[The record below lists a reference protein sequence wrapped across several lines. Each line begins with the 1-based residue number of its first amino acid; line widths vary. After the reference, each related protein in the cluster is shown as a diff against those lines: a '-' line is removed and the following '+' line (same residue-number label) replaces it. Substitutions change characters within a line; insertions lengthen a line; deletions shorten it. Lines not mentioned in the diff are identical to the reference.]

1 MPVAALAGAAAGA
14 AGAAGGAGTAL
25 TGSAAAGI
33 GGKAFAKTLG
43 QAVGGQLLGKV
54 AGLAGYG
61 VGKLLGEIGPGAKA
75 ERLQRRKDRALA
87 RQVGTSDKER
97 IDAQRTAEG
106 SIQQVGSEKRK
117 MIGDMLRGRGQGV
130 QSGLVAEQVAEMS
143 DIDAGGI
150 TSAAMGQAEA
160 KHEAVARNAARD
172 AQRKAEIMA
181 VMGVGKDPSAQ
192 QTITA
197 QRLVPALTDTP
208 GEASLR
214 QVAHDQ
220 AVLAAQQA
228 AATG

>member
-1 MPVAALAGAAAGA
+1 
-14 AGAAGGAGTAL
+14 
-25 TGSAAAGI
+25 
-33 GGKAFAKTLG
+33 
-43 QAVGGQLLGKV
+43 
-54 AGLAGYG
+54 
-61 VGKLLGEIGPGAKA
+61 
-75 ERLQRRKDRALA
+75 
-87 RQVGTSDKER
+87 
-97 IDAQRTAEG
+97 
-106 SIQQVGSEKRK
+106 

-143 DIDAGGI
+143 DVDAGGI

-160 KHEAVARNAARD
+160 KHATEKKEAVARNAARD

-214 QVAHDQ
+214 QLAHDQ